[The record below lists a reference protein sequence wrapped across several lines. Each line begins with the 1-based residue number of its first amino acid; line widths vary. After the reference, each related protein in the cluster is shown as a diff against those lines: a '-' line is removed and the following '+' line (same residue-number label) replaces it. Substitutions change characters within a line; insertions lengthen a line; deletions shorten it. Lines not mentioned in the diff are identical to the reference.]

1 MAAVA
6 MDCIVREEWTDK
18 LPKGAVEFYHK
29 VINEYEN
36 VLDDNGEKTDVCHHL
51 YIYCLVLF
59 EYKQQ

>member
-6 MDCIVREEWTDK
+6 MDCIVREKWPDK
-18 LPKGAVEFYHK
+18 LPKSAVEFYDEVVNK
-29 VINEYEN
+29 YEN

-59 EYKQQ
+59 GNKQQ